1 MSPITFEQFLKLI
14 TGYNQAVW
22 PMQIVA
28 YILGIAA
35 LFFAIKETK
44 YSSRIVSAI
53 LAFFWL
59 WVGIVFNLMHVSKI
73 WKPNIVSGIL
83 LIIQAILFLIFGVFK
98 SKIPF
103 RFKLDVY
110 GAIGIIFIV
119 YAIIGYPI
127 IEYFIGRSYTQF
139 LYIGVLPS
147 STIVFTF
154 GLFLWMANKLPKYL
168 LIIPFIFAIDG
179 ILVIPLGVYEDI
191 GMLIAGLLGTIM
203 ILYRDRKKKA
213 KKK

>member
-1 MSPITFEQFLKLI
+1 MNLPITFKQFLELI
-14 TGYNQAVW
+14 TNYNQAVW

-28 YILGIAA
+28 YILTIAA

-59 WVGIVFNLMHVSKI
+59 WIGIAFSLIHVSKI
-73 WKPNIVSGIL
+73 WKGNIVTGIL
-83 LIIQAILFLIFGVFK
+83 FIIQAILFLIVGVFK
-98 SKIPF
+98 PNIPF
-103 RFKLDVY
+103 RFRHDVY
-110 GAIGIIFIV
+110 GVIGIIFIA

-127 IEYFIGRSYTQF
+127 IEYLLGRSYSQF

-154 GLFLWMANKLPKYL
+154 GLLLWMAKKLPKYI
-168 LIIPFIFAIDG
+168 LIIPFIIALDG
-179 ILVIPLGVYEDI
+179 IIAIPLGVYEDI

-203 ILYRDRKKKA
+203 IIYRDKARKK
-213 KKK
+213 